1 MHQTVEGAQVGVSD
15 FTFRGGNDVIA
26 GDQIP
31 DNFDLILSGHIHRYQ
46 QLVTSLRGVEL
57 GTPVL
62 YPGSIERTSF
72 DERQETKGVVIVTIS
87 NMRSGRVEVEHNFVP
102 LRTRPMVAM
111 DLSEAELEEGLEFAV
126 RRVVSTVDSDSV
138 VRLRVST
145 DSDHSAVSA
154 DALRAMTP
162 PEMNLT
168 ISVRSRRRRGR
179 VD

>member
-1 MHQTVEGAQVGVSD
+1 
-15 FTFRGGNDVIA
+15 
-26 GDQIP
+26 
-31 DNFDLILSGHIHRYQ
+31 
-46 QLVTSLRGVEL
+46 
-57 GTPVL
+57 
-62 YPGSIERTSF
+62 
-72 DERQETKGVVIVTIS
+72 
-87 NMRSGRVEVEHNFVP
+87 
-102 LRTRPMVAM
+102 MVAM